1 MCLGTGEVVV
11 VMVRGERREGG
22 REVGWGWGLCLVI
35 VNIFVPPLPHTQS
48 PLSRSCPVL
57 RHLPQRLTL
66 DGLSSPPRVSLF
78 FSSFSKVLI
87 FP

>member
-1 MCLGTGEVVV
+1 MGLG
-11 VMVRGERREGG
+11 VMSRNSQHI
-22 REVGWGWGLCLVI
+22 CA
-35 VNIFVPPLPHTQS
+35 PLPHTQS

-78 FSSFSKVLI
+78 FLLSFSKVLI